1 MNKDVPLQNSKTYIA
16 IDLKSFYA
24 SVECVD
30 RGLDPLTTNLVVAD
44 VSRTE
49 KTICLAVSPSLKAY
63 GIGGR
68 ARLFEVVQRVR
79 DVNNERKRAAGWRM
93 TGKSYHDPDLRA
105 HPDLELDYIAAPP
118 RMAHYIEVSTKVYQ
132 TYLKYIAP
140 EDIHVY
146 SIDEVFMDVTAYL
159 HTYKMTAHQQTEQRE
174 QSQACLQTAESRR
187 MSTARQLAMKM
198 IRDVLATTGITATAG
213 IGTNMYLA
221 KVAMDIVAKK
231 APADKDGVRI
241 AELDEMSYRR
251 ELWDYR
257 PLTKF
262 WRVGRGIAEKLA
274 VYGIDTMGKIARMS
288 IQNEGLLY
296 RLFGVNAELLIDHAW
311 GWEPCTME
319 AVKAY
324 RPETNSFSSGQVL
337 QEPYTFKKARVVI
350 QEMAEGMALDLV
362 SKRLVTDQLVLTVG
376 YDAECLTR
384 PEIREKYH
392 GEITTNYYGKAVPK
406 HAHGTFNFE
415 RPTSSSRLIMDGATE
430 LFDRQVN
437 PDLLIRRL
445 NLTTNHVVSEASV
458 SAQDSA
464 PQQLDLFTDYE
475 ALEKQRQEE
484 QAKLDKERR
493 MQEAQLKIKKR
504 FGKNAIL
511 RGLNF
516 EEGATAKERNKQIGG
531 HKA

>member
-1 MNKDVPLQNSKTYIA
+1 
-16 IDLKSFYA
+16 
-24 SVECVD
+24 
-30 RGLDPLTTNLVVAD
+30 
-44 VSRTE
+44 
-49 KTICLAVSPSLKAY
+49 
-63 GIGGR
+63 
-68 ARLFEVVQRVR
+68 
-79 DVNNERKRAAGWRM
+79 
-93 TGKSYHDPDLRA
+93 
-105 HPDLELDYIAAPP
+105 
-118 RMAHYIEVSTKVYQ
+118 
-132 TYLKYIAP
+132 
-140 EDIHVY
+140 
-146 SIDEVFMDVTAYL
+146 
-159 HTYKMTAHQQTEQRE
+159 
-174 QSQACLQTAESRR
+174 
-187 MSTARQLAMKM
+187 MKM

-213 IGTNMYLA
+213 IGTNMYLC
-221 KVAMDIVAKK
+221 KVAMDIMAKK
-231 APADKDGVRI
+231 VPADKDGVRI

-262 WRVGRGIAEKLA
+262 WRVGRGIVDKLA
-274 VYGIDTMGKIARMS
+274 FYGIDTMGKIARLS

-311 GWEPCTME
+311 GWEPSTME

-384 PEIREKYH
+384 LEICEKYH

-415 RPTSSSRLIMDGATE
+415 RPTSSSRLIMDGATD

-437 PDLLIRRL
+437 SDLLIRRL

-475 ALEKQRQEE
+475 ALDKQRQEE

-516 EEGATAKERNKQIGG
+516 EEGATAKERNEQIGG

>member
-1 MNKDVPLQNSKTYIA
+1 MPEQRTYIA

-30 RGLDPLTTNLVVAD
+30 RRLDPLTTNLVVAD
-44 VSRTE
+44 VDRTE

-68 ARLFEVVQRVR
+68 ARLFEVIQRVH
-79 DVNNERKRAAGWRM
+79 DINNERKRAAGWRM
-93 TGKSYHDPDLRA
+93 TGKSSNALELQT

-159 HTYKMTAHQQTEQRE
+159 RTYKLTAHELT
-174 QSQACLQTAESRR
+174 
-187 MSTARQLAMKM
+187 MKM

-221 KVAMDIVAKK
+221 KVAMDIMAKK
-231 APADKDGVRI
+231 IPADKDGVRI

-251 ELWDYR
+251 ELWAYR

-262 WRVGRGIAEKLA
+262 WRVGHGIAEKLA
-274 VYGIDTMGKIARMS
+274 VYGIDTMGKLARMS

-296 RLFGVNAELLIDHAW
+296 HLFGVNAELLIDHAW

-362 SKRLVTDQLVLTVG
+362 SKHLVTDQLVLTVG
-376 YDAECLTR
+376 YDTESLTR
-384 PEIREKYH
+384 PDIRSKYN
-392 GEITTNYYGKAVPK
+392 GEISTNYYGKTVPK

-415 RPTSSSRLIMDGATE
+415 KPTSSSRQIMDGTTD
-430 LFDRQVN
+430 LFDRCVN
-437 PDLLIRRL
+437 PSLLIRRL
-445 NLTTNHVVSEASV
+445 NLTTNHVVSEALV
-458 SAQDSA
+458 SAKENA
-464 PQQLDLFTDYE
+464 PQQLDLFTDYK

-484 QAKLDKERR
+484 QTKFDKERR
-493 MQEAQLKIKKR
+493 MQEAQLKIKNR

-516 EEGATAKERNKQIGG
+516 EEGATAKDRNKQIGG